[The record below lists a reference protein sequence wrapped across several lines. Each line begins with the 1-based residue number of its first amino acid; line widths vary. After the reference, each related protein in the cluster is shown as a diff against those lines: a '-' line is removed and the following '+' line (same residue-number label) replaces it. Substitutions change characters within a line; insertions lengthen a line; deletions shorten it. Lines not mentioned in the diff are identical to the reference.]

1 MKIRPCLFF
10 FIIAW
15 SASASAQNDFS
26 PNAVP
31 VFSRLALQDSVPPLQ
46 PAARPQVAAENATTI
61 GGAFMRS
68 MLIPGWGQ
76 RRGGAK
82 TAARNFFVTEVL
94 LWSGFTALEV
104 YGGWQKNDYK
114 LFSASHAGAQISGK
128 DEQFFV
134 EMGNFISVDEYNQAR
149 LRRRDVE
156 GLYDPA
162 TYFWRWDTDANRL
175 KFFNM
180 RKRSDKAYARAE
192 LVAAGVIA
200 NHIVSGIHAAWV
212 AHRNSSQDE
221 KKRGELNVPQL
232 GVLASPEEVRLVARL
247 EF

>member
-1 MKIRPCLFF
+1 MKIRFF
-10 FIIAW
+10 FFGLVVVS
-15 SASASAQNDFS
+15 SAS
-26 PNAVP
+26 
-31 VFSRLALQDSVPPLQ
+31 VFSQNSGGSQFFNAPSSLLQ
-46 PAARPQVAAENATTI
+46 PDTLTPSAAVNAPTI

-82 TAARNFFVTEVL
+82 TAARNFLVTEVL

-114 LFSASHAGAQISGK
+114 LFSASHAGAQTAGK
-128 DEQFFV
+128 DDQFFV
-134 EMGNFISVDEYNQAR
+134 EMGNFISVEEYNQAR

-162 TYFWRWDTDANRL
+162 THFWRWDTDANRQ
-175 KFFNM
+175 KFFNL

-192 LVAAGVIA
+192 LVAAAVIA

-212 AHRNSSQDE
+212 AHKKASPEE
-221 KKRGELNVPQL
+221 KERGELRIPQF
-232 GVLASPEEVRLVARL
+232 GIITSPEEVRVVARL

>member
-1 MKIRPCLFF
+1 MKIPSLFLSF
-10 FIIAW
+10 LILL
-15 SASASAQNDFS
+15 
-26 PNAVP
+26 P
-31 VFSRLALQDSVPPLQ
+31 
-46 PAARPQVAAENATTI
+46 VAASTQENSYSSNTRGFSKLLLNDSLTQNPSSPASEAKTPTI

-68 MLIPGWGQ
+68 LLIPGWGQ

-82 TAARNFFVTEVL
+82 TAARNFFVAEVL
-94 LWSGFTALEV
+94 LWSGFTALEI

-114 LFSASHAGAQISGK
+114 VFSASHAGAQISGK
-128 DEQFFV
+128 DDQFFV
-134 EMGNFISVDEYNQAR
+134 ELGNFISVEEYNQAR

-162 TYFWRWDTDANRL
+162 THFWRWDTDANRQ

-180 RKRSDKAYARAE
+180 RKRSDKAFARAE

-212 AHRNSSQDE
+212 AHRNSSQNE
-221 KKRGELNVPQL
+221 KERGELNVPQF
-232 GVLASPEEVRLVARL
+232 GVLASPEEVRVVARL
-247 EF
+247 DF

>member
-1 MKIRPCLFF
+1 MKIPRLFF
-10 FIIAW
+10 SFLILFPAVAFTQENFH
-15 SASASAQNDFS
+15 SASMPDFSKLLLNGSLTQNPSAQSDDAKKT
-26 PNAVP
+26 P
-31 VFSRLALQDSVPPLQ
+31 
-46 PAARPQVAAENATTI
+46 TI

-76 RRGGAK
+76 RRGGARI
-82 TAARNFFVTEVL
+82 AARNFFVAEVL

-128 DEQFFV
+128 DSQFFV
-134 EMGNFISVDEYNQAR
+134 EMGNFISVDEFNQSR

-162 TYFWRWDTDANRL
+162 THFWRWDTDANRQ

-212 AHRNSSQDE
+212 ANKMSLPKE
-221 KKRGELNVPQL
+221 KERGELRIPQL
-232 GVLASPEEVRLVARL
+232 GVMASPEEVRVVARL

>member
-1 MKIRPCLFF
+1 MNLRPYLFVLA
-10 FIIAW
+10 IAW
-15 SASASAQNDFS
+15 SVSAWAQNNFS
-26 PNAVP
+26 SNAAP
-31 VFSRLALQDSVPPLQ
+31 AFSRIALQDSTPP
-46 PAARPQVAAENATTI
+46 ARPQIAVDNAPTI

-82 TAARNFFVTEVL
+82 TAARNFFVAEIL

-114 LFSASHAGAQISGK
+114 LFSASHAGAQTSGK
-128 DEQFFV
+128 DDQFFV
-134 EMGNFISVDEYNQAR
+134 EMGNFISVEEYNQAR
-149 LRRRDVE
+149 LRRRDLE
-156 GLYDPA
+156 GLYDPV
-162 TYFWRWDTDANRL
+162 TYFWRWDTDANRQ

-200 NHIVSGIHAAWV
+200 NHIVSGIHAAWI
-212 AHRNSSQDE
+212 AHRNSSQKE
-221 KKRGELNVPQL
+221 KERGELNVPQL
-232 GVLASPEEVRLVARL
+232 GVMASPEEVRLVAQLR
-247 EF
+247 F

>member
-1 MKIRPCLFF
+1 MKIPRLFF
-10 FIIAW
+10 SFLILLPAATFTQENFH
-15 SASASAQNDFS
+15 SAGLPGFSKLLLNDSLTRSPSAQSDEAKKT
-26 PNAVP
+26 P
-31 VFSRLALQDSVPPLQ
+31 
-46 PAARPQVAAENATTI
+46 TI

-68 MLIPGWGQ
+68 LLIPGWGQ

-82 TAARNFFVTEVL
+82 TAARNFFVAEAL

-104 YGGWQKNDYK
+104 YAGWQKNDYK
-114 LFSASHAGAQISGK
+114 LFSARHAGAQISGK

-134 EMGNFISVDEYNQAR
+134 EMGNFISVEEYNQAR

-162 TYFWRWDTDANRL
+162 AYFWRWDTDANRQ
-175 KFFNM
+175 KFFNL
-180 RKRSDKAYARAE
+180 RKRSDKAFARAE

-212 AHRNSSQDE
+212 AHKMSSPKEQE
-221 KKRGELNVPQL
+221 RGELCVPQF
-232 GVLASPEEVRLVARL
+232 GVLASPEEVRVVARL
-247 EF
+247 DF

>member
-1 MKIRPCLFF
+1 MR
-10 FIIAW
+10 
-15 SASASAQNDFS
+15 QT
-26 PNAVP
+26 
-31 VFSRLALQDSVPPLQ
+31 ALPQ
-46 PAARPQVAAENATTI
+46 AAAAKTPTI

-76 RRGGAK
+76 RRGGAR
-82 TAARNFFVTEVL
+82 TAARNFFVAEAL
-94 LWSGFTALEV
+94 LWSGFAALEV
-104 YGGWQKNDYK
+104 YGGWQKNDFK

-134 EMGNFISVDEYNQAR
+134 ELGNFISVDEYNQAR

-162 TYFWRWDTDANRL
+162 THFWRWDTDANRQ

-200 NHIVSGIHAAWV
+200 NHIVSGIHAAWI
-212 AHRNSSQDE
+212 AHRNSSPKE
-221 KKRGELNVPQL
+221 KERGELKGPQL
-232 GVLASPEEVRLVARL
+232 GVMASPEEVRLVARL